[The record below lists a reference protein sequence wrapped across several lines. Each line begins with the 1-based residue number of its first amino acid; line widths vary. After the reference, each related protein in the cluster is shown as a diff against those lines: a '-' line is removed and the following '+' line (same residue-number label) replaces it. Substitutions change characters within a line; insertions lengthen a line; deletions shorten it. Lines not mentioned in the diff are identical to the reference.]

1 VNKNDKIIITIKDM
15 MEQMDVSDK
24 TIYRMVENDDLPEFT
39 YGFKWSKKKGWHT
52 AVLERHAMEK
62 YEQSNSLKNAGNI
75 GKVRTEDV
83 GVVLLGRGNRGMTQK
98 NTDLDNR
105 DTGKQQL
112 SSKKVTKGVRS
123 SLTNSRFVTG
133 F

>member
-1 VNKNDKIIITIKDM
+1 MKDM

-39 YGFKWSKKKGWHT
+39 YGSKWSKKKGWHT

-75 GKVRTEDV
+75 GKVGAEDV
-83 GVVLLGRGNRGMTQK
+83 GVVLLRSGNRGMTQE
-98 NTDLDNR
+98 NTHLDNGN
-105 DTGKQQL
+105 TGKQQL
-112 SSKKVTKGVRS
+112 RSKEMTKGVRS
-123 SLTNSRFVTG
+123 SLTNSRIVTG